1 MRAFE
6 FRAEDD
12 AGAELFIDRFVYVSP
27 RSDRGR
33 EVFQFSEHGVPWLT
47 RAQMHKLYDAIG
59 EALGMSS
66 PAPSSPMTASHPAS
80 GGAKASRNLRP
91 VS

>member
-1 MRAFE
+1 MRKFE
-6 FRAEDD
+6 FRVEDS

-47 RAQMHKLYDAIG
+47 RSQMHELYDAIG
-59 EALGMSS
+59 QALGMSS
-66 PAPSSPMTASHPAS
+66 PAPSSSKS
-80 GGAKASRNLRP
+80 SSKSLRL
-91 VS
+91 VR